1 MNDHVTIEATVVE
14 KTSFSMQQN
23 AIPVIREVAVVNE
36 SDQQLNDID
45 LHIESSPVF
54 FTQSKLRIASLLP
67 HQRYR
72 LQTVELELDAGL
84 LSRLTEAEKGSLI
97 FSLAK
102 GTDEIAQLNVPIE
115 LMARCQWGGVGF
127 FPEIAAAFVQPND
140 PAVGRLLGKAIDILQ
155 FNGKPPSLVGYQRGK
170 KGVWEQLA
178 ALWNAVCNQRIG
190 YVLPPAS
197 FEENGQKIRPPL
209 EILETRVGT
218 CLDLTML
225 FASCMEQCGLNP
237 ILVFTKGHAFAG
249 CWLNDETYSMAIV
262 DDVTAL
268 RKRVHLQELL
278 LFETTLA
285 AQQKDGVPSFSWACE
300 RGTANIPED
309 KEHDF
314 HLALD
319 VRRARMQRILPLSLA
334 AGIRPKD
341 EEKQPVSVV
350 TELTFEEAPDF
361 VVDLTPPEDVSP
373 KGPLSR
379 LERWQ
384 RKLLD
389 LSLRNNLLNHRAT
402 KRVIEFIAPDPSGF
416 EDRLAEGYKFKV
428 HSCIGQG
435 GDPRQYALHEER
447 HQEDLLAGLAR
458 EALDRNQLLV
468 NLPLQELN
476 SRLLELY
483 RSARSAMEE
492 GGANTLF
499 LCLGFLSWRREVKD
513 KPCKAPLVLIPVKLE
528 RKSVQSGFSLSLHD
542 DEARFN
548 LTLLEMLRKDF
559 AITAL
564 DSFEEKLPADEHGLD
579 IEAIWRTVR
588 QATKDIPGWEVSSA
602 VCLSLFSFAKYLMW
616 KDLVDRTE
624 TLKHNPVVRHLLDT
638 PNEIFRDDTAFI
650 HPREI
655 DNKVLPRDVYCP
667 LPVDSSQLSAVLTAA
682 QGKDFVL
689 IGPPG
694 TGKSQTIANM
704 IAQCLAEGKQV
715 LFVAEKTAALNVV
728 YRRLKAIGL
737 GEFCLELHSHKAR
750 KDEVLQQLK
759 AAYQASEESVG
770 SRWGAEN
777 ERMGNLQQ
785 RLNEYVEAL
794 HKRYPND
801 LTPFLAMGVIVGRAD
816 VPLIRFAWA
825 SPNVH
830 DQAGVERLREAA
842 SKVGLHGTTGRALG
856 DSALAHV
863 GRCDWSPAWAD
874 GLIDAAQELSGAARN
889 LGGILKN
896 LVALTKLPNVPF
908 DEKGREGFERLS
920 KVLPEAAGRNWSFV
934 LRPDAIALL
943 NRLKAGSEVIE
954 ECRRHTAALP
964 QPYRPEAFS
973 LDHQG
978 LLSIWRLAAAPW
990 LGRLQEALDMYRRYS
1005 ELGQTLS
1012 VQYGPGVHALDYA
1025 ELTRKLNQAS
1035 ESWWLKRNSL
1045 QKAVSKSL
1053 HAHAKDGSCQPDCKG
1068 DIATLVRMREVQA
1081 ALDGIS
1087 PLGEEAA
1094 SLWQG
1099 AHNQSVAKVEAFRN
1113 ALRIAL
1119 PLGLDVVGTPV
1130 SLQGV
1135 LEKLFGV
1142 RVNVPAH
1149 SGGASEGVTPPA
1161 NLVESLKG
1169 SVVRALRGVSGD
1181 GGVGLPDCERDLS
1194 ALAALRV
1201 GLDQLEG
1208 LAELEEATGGFWGG
1222 INSDTREFPLV
1233 AAFHDGLREAIMS
1246 FAVDPETLTSLQA
1259 ALAHL
1264 LGPGNVL
1271 LGTTG
1276 SLGQAMA
1283 SCVAESARFSAAR
1296 DDFSQKAQLLETG
1309 WLTEELSAIGLACQD
1324 LVNRHSQIKDWCD
1337 WQRVRIEAV
1346 GLGLSP
1352 LVDAVLAG
1360 IIEPHLATDAF
1371 HVNYC
1376 RWWLAAVVEDLRV
1389 LRTFVDLERE
1399 HDIHEFQN
1407 LEERLRNLAQ
1417 QCIRLRLRSG
1427 AFDEAGE
1434 EKREWGVLK
1443 REMEKKKRHMPVRR
1457 LMADI
1462 PNIIGRLTPCLL
1474 MSPLSIAQY
1483 LAPETTLFDLII
1495 FDEASQIPAWDAIG
1509 AMARGKHVVVVGDPK
1524 QLPPTNFFARAEDES
1539 LDDSISSEPDMESI
1553 LDECLGSGLPPLN
1566 LRWHYRSR
1574 HESLIAFSNQRYYEN
1589 GLLTFPGPHPE
1600 DRAVSCH
1607 NVSGTYLRGGSRTNP
1622 EEAKALVRHL
1632 IERMQ
1637 SPFAAEHELSFGVV
1651 TFNTEQQRLIEDLL
1665 ENERR
1670 RNNRID
1676 HFFGE
1681 GVSEPT
1687 FVKNLE
1693 SVQGDERDII
1703 YFSTTFGPDQ
1713 IGRVSMNFGPLNK
1726 DGGERRLNVAV
1737 TRARH
1742 GLHVFSSLTPDQIDT
1757 SKTSALGVHDLR
1769 LFLEF
1774 AQKGAKAF
1782 MAEIQGPR
1790 GDFESPFEKAVAEAL
1805 TQKGWVVL
1813 PQVGVSSF
1821 RIDLGVVDPD
1831 MPGRFLAGVE
1841 CDGATYHRAATAR
1854 DRDRLRE
1861 HVLRGLGWDIL
1872 RVWST
1877 HWWTSRERAIEK
1889 LQDQLT
1895 KLLLSAREKRVE
1907 EAEKALQAKA
1917 SCLETLPD
1925 ADDKPS
1931 PSAPHPE
1938 SRQTGASQRENV
1950 QGFSPEVDDSP
1961 CDLDEGRIDA
1971 LLEQVVREE
1980 APIHQ
1985 DALARMVARALGF
1998 AKAGRR
2004 IREAVWGRA
2013 KLRFPTTM
2021 EDVGIFFWET
2031 DEGAGQCDSCRPGSD
2046 GIPRT
2051 VEEVAM
2057 PELLALAR
2065 SIAPKPQDDPVVLM
2079 ARHLGLKR
2087 LRAITRPR
2095 LEMAWRK
2102 HLASKCNIEGTED

>member
-1 MNDHVTIEATVVE
+1 MNAQVHFEASTVE

-23 AIPVIREVAVVNE
+23 AVPVVREITIVNE
-36 SDQQLNDID
+36 SDETLVDVELNIG
-45 LHIESSPVF
+45 SSPAF
-54 FTQSKLRIASLLP
+54 FAQSKWRIASLPP

-72 LQTVELELDAGL
+72 LQTVDLELDAGL
-84 LSRLTEAEKGSLI
+84 LSRQTEAEKGSLL
-97 FSLAK
+97 FTLAK
-102 GTDEIAQLNVPIE
+102 GADEIAQLNVPIE
-115 LMARCQWGGVGF
+115 LMARNQWGGVGF
-127 FPEIAAAFVQPND
+127 FPEIVAAFVQPND
-140 PAVGRLLGKAIDILQ
+140 PAVGRLLGKAIDILKSS
-155 FNGKPPSLVGYQRGK
+155 GKDPSLVGYQRGK

-178 ALWNAVCNQRIG
+178 ALWSAVCGQGIG

-197 FEENGQKIRPPL
+197 FEQYGQKIRHPF
-209 EILETRVGT
+209 EILEARVGT

-225 FASCMEQCGLNP
+225 FASCMEQSGLNP
-237 ILVFTKGHAFAG
+237 ILVFTRGHAFAG
-249 CWLNDETYSMAIV
+249 CWLNDDTFSTAVV
-262 DDVTAL
+262 DDVTSI

-285 AQQKDGVPSFSWACE
+285 TQQKDGVAPFSWACD
-300 RGTANIPED
+300 RGAANIPED
-309 KEHDF
+309 KEHEF
-314 HLALD
+314 HLAVD
-319 VRRARMQRILPLSLA
+319 VRRARMQRILPLSLS
-334 AGIRPKD
+334 AGARPQ
-341 EEKQPVSVV
+341 EQEPQPAIAPK
-350 TELTFEEAPDF
+350 EPIFEEAPDF
-361 VVDLTPPEDVSP
+361 VVDLTPPEEMGA

-402 KRVIEFIAPDPSGF
+402 KRVIEFIAPDPGGF
-416 EDRLAEGYKFKV
+416 EDRLADGYKFKV
-428 HSCIGQG
+428 QSGIGQG

-447 HQEDLLAGLAR
+447 HQEDLLSGLAR
-458 EALDRNQLLV
+458 EALDRNQILV
-468 NLPLQELN
+468 NLPSQELN
-476 SRLLELY
+476 IRLLELY

-499 LCLGFLSWRREVKD
+499 LCLGFLSWRRDIKE

-528 RKSVQSGFSLSLHD
+528 RRSIQSGFSLSLHD
-542 DEARFN
+542 DEPRFN

-564 DSFEEKLPADEHGLD
+564 DSFEKELPADDHGLD
-579 IEAIWRTVR
+579 IEGIWRTVS
-588 QATKDIPGWEVSSA
+588 QATKDIPGWEVSPTVS
-602 VCLSLFSFAKYLMW
+602 LSLFSFAKYLMW

-624 TLKHNPVVRHLLDT
+624 TLKQNEVVRHLLDT
-638 PNEIFRDDTAFI
+638 PGETFRDDTAFI
-650 HPREI
+650 HPGEI
-655 DNKVLPRDVYCP
+655 DQKILPRNVYCP

-682 QGKDFVL
+682 RGKDFVL

-704 IAQCLAEGKQV
+704 IAQCLAEGKKV

-728 YRRLKAIGL
+728 YRRLKKIGL

-759 AAYQASEESVG
+759 AAYLASEESAG
-770 SRWGAEN
+770 SRWEAEN
-777 ERMGNLQQ
+777 GRMENLQQ

-794 HKRYPND
+794 HRRYPND

-816 VPLIRFAWA
+816 VPLIRLAWP
-825 SPNVH
+825 SPSAH

-842 SKVGLHGTTGRALG
+842 SKVGLHGATGRALG
-856 DSALAHV
+856 TSALTHI

-874 GLIDAAQELSGAARN
+874 GLIDSAQDLSDAARS
-889 LGGILKN
+889 LEEILKN
-896 LVALTKLPNVPF
+896 LIGLSGLPCVAL
-908 DEKGREGFERLS
+908 DEKGRAGFELLSRL
-920 KVLPEAAGRNWSFV
+920 LPEAAGKNWSFV
-934 LRPDAIALL
+934 LRPDAGALL
-943 NRLKAGSEVIE
+943 NRLKAGAAVVE
-954 ECRRHTAALP
+954 ECRGHSAALSL
-964 QPYRPEAFS
+964 PYRPEAFR

-978 LLSIWRLAAAPW
+978 LLAVWRLAGAPW
-990 LGRLQEALDMYRRYS
+990 LGRLQEALDLYRRYV
-1005 ELGQTLS
+1005 EFGQTLS
-1012 VQYGPGVHALDYA
+1012 VPYGPGVHALDF
-1025 ELTRKLNQAS
+1025 EGLTGMLRQAD
-1035 ESWWLKRNSL
+1035 ESWWLKRGSL
-1045 QKAVSKSL
+1045 RKAVCKNL
-1053 HAHAKDGSCQPDCKG
+1053 RAHAKDGSAQPDCKG
-1068 DIATLVRMREVQA
+1068 DLAVLMNMREVQA
-1081 ALDGIS
+1081 ALDGIA

-1099 AHNQSVAKVEAFRN
+1099 AHNQPVAKVEAFRN

-1119 PLGLDVVGTPV
+1119 PLGLDVAGAPV

-1135 LEKLFGV
+1135 LEKLFGLKV
-1142 RVNVPAH
+1142 SIPGRGNGGSDPIAPQVNLA
-1149 SGGASEGVTPPA
+1149 
-1161 NLVESLKG
+1161 ESLKG
-1169 SVVRALRGVSGD
+1169 NVVRALQGVAGD
-1181 GGVGLPDCERDLS
+1181 GGASLPGCERDLE
-1194 ALAALRV
+1194 ALAALLI
-1201 GLDQLEG
+1201 GLDRLEG
-1208 LAELEEATGGFWGG
+1208 LADLGEATGGFWAGMKTETAE
-1222 INSDTREFPLV
+1222 IPQ
-1233 AAFHDGLREAIMS
+1233 AMAFHAGLREAIMR
-1246 FAVDPETLTSLQA
+1246 FAADSETLAALHA

-1271 LGTTG
+1271 LGTMG
-1276 SLGQAMA
+1276 SIGQAMT
-1283 SCVAESARFSAAR
+1283 SCLAGSARFRAVCE
-1296 DDFSQKAQLLETG
+1296 DFSRKAQLLEAG
-1309 WLTEELSAIGLACQD
+1309 WLAGDLPSIGSACRELVA
-1324 LVNRHSQIKDWCD
+1324 RHSQIKDWCD
-1337 WQRVRIEAV
+1337 WQRVKTEAV
-1346 GLGLSP
+1346 GLGLAP
-1352 LVDAVLAG
+1352 LVDAVVAG
-1360 IIEPHLATDAF
+1360 TIEAHSAADAF
-1371 HVNYC
+1371 QVNYC
-1376 RWWLAAVVEDLRV
+1376 RWWLVAVVEELRV

-1399 HDIHEFQN
+1399 QDISEFQN
-1407 LEERLRNLAQ
+1407 LEERIRTLAQ
-1417 QCIRLRLRSG
+1417 QCIRLRLRNG

-1434 EKREWGVLK
+1434 ERREWGVLK

-1457 LMADI
+1457 LMAEI
-1462 PNIIGRLTPCLL
+1462 PNVAGRLTPCLL

-1483 LAPETTLFDLII
+1483 LAPETALFDLVI

-1509 AMARGKHVVVVGDPK
+1509 AMARGKRVVVVGDPK

-1539 LDDSISSEPDMESI
+1539 LDDSVSTDTDMESI

-1607 NVSGTYLRGGSRTNP
+1607 HVPGTYLRGGARTNP
-1622 EEAKALVRHL
+1622 EEAKALVKHL
-1632 IERMQ
+1632 VERMQ
-1637 SPFAAEHELSFGVV
+1637 SPFAREQDLSFGVV

-1670 RNNRID
+1670 RNTRIEKY
-1676 HFFGE
+1676 FGE
-1681 GVSEPT
+1681 DSSEPT

-1713 IGRVSMNFGPLNK
+1713 TGRVSMNFGPLNK

-1742 GLHVFSSLTPDQIDT
+1742 GLHVFSSLNPDQIDT
-1757 SKTSALGVHDLR
+1757 SKTNALGVRDLR

-1782 MAEIQGPR
+1782 MAEIQGSR

-1805 TQKGWVVL
+1805 TQKGWTVH

-1861 HVLRGLGWDIL
+1861 HVLRELGWDIL

-1877 HWWTSRERAIEK
+1877 QWWTSRERAIEK
-1889 LQDQLT
+1889 LHGQLNQ
-1895 KLLLSAREKRVE
+1895 LLQAARENRTREAE
-1907 EAEKALQAKA
+1907 EALKTRNACQEAPRVD
-1917 SCLETLPD
+1917 TGV
-1925 ADDKPS
+1925 PS
-1931 PSAPHPE
+1931 PPSSASGDSGSE
-1938 SRQTGASQRENV
+1938 ASQHASGQESSSEL
-1950 QGFSPEVDDSP
+1950 GDSP
-1961 CDLDEGRIDA
+1961 CDMDESRIDA
-1971 LLEQVVREE
+1971 LVEQIVREA

-1985 DALARMVARALGF
+1985 DALARKVASAMGF
-1998 AKAGRR
+1998 ARAGRR
-2004 IREAVWGRA
+2004 IREAVWTLAR
-2013 KLRFPTTM
+2013 LRFPTTT
-2021 EDVGIFFWET
+2021 EDVGEFFWET
-2031 DEGAGQCDSCRPGSD
+2031 EENAGRCDSCRPGSD
-2046 GIPRT
+2046 GTPRA

-2065 SIAPKPQDDPVVLM
+2065 SIAPGPLDDPVVLM

-2095 LEMAWRK
+2095 LEVAWNRYLEFRDNL
-2102 HLASKCNIEGTED
+2102 LAHHN